1 MKKTEVFMQF
11 LGISREFSL
20 YDEEQYLTIGAF
32 WDEMTERYGL
42 ESLLGLGYKWENGTI
57 FYAIGLKNGVIDGA
71 DFCLELPDRGWT
83 TVDGKTDE
91 LKKIYDEIYKNGRLK
106 YEIEEFYEDGSC
118 QIRYYR

>member
-1 MKKTEVFMQF
+1 MQF

-20 YDEEQYLTIGAF
+20 YDEEQYVTIGAF

-71 DFCLELPDRGWT
+71 DFCLELPECGWT

-91 LKKIYDEIYKNGRLK
+91 LKKIYDEIYKGGSLK
-106 YEIEEFYEDGSC
+106 YEIEEFFEDGSC
-118 QIRYYR
+118 QIRYLR